1 MRILRQSESLKQI
14 FKEQVESK
22 VSEKRENLQ
31 ESLGGGL
38 LGEIGSGFYD
48 FIQFKNQVKG
58 GIGENFLS
66 FFLQT
71 LPDTWT
77 MLNNGLV
84 PTSSGKLTEIDLLVI
99 GDKGI
104 FLIEVKTWKGSFT
117 CYKDRWKRREGSRWI
132 PLESSPSEQ
141 SLYHKTM
148 FAQWINSKINYLP
161 ENCIQAPVIFPIAK
175 WIGVTDCSVPVLG
188 SSQEL
193 RQFFEDSPKKLAAEQ
208 VLTINELLEDLE
220 FPVLT
225 DKSSESKPKPTLRKK
240 TIIN

>member
-1 MRILRQSESLKQI
+1 
-14 FKEQVESK
+14 
-22 VSEKRENLQ
+22 
-31 ESLGGGL
+31 
-38 LGEIGSGFYD
+38 
-48 FIQFKNQVKG
+48 
-58 GIGENFLS
+58 
-66 FFLQT
+66 
-71 LPDTWT
+71 
-77 MLNNGLV
+77 
-84 PTSSGKLTEIDLLVI
+84 
-99 GDKGI
+99 
-104 FLIEVKTWKGSFT
+104 
-117 CYKDRWKRREGSRWI
+117 
-132 PLESSPSEQ
+132 
-141 SLYHKTM
+141 M